1 MRPHRQYGQ
10 AGGPASC
17 VQDLSACLSRRSQ
30 PGDNKTSLTSRP
42 QGCSLTTP
50 VHGCPGN
57 RVFIAPVWAYLSTV
71 PAGQGQFHAWARGV
85 HAAGGWKEGGI
96 AVVGNPAAPLWR
108 WVNSSKIWTVNC
120 RESSA
125 LHWCYLLMLTSWIK
139 GGTSLQHET
148 TVARTQNMCRCIS
161 QKDSDVTEQ
170 AQTNI
175 TDITYSDMIDTQ
187 LDREGVSMQPCV
199 CQLCC
204 NCCNSP

>member
-1 MRPHRQYGQ
+1 MWPHRQFGQ

-85 HAAGGWKEGGI
+85 HAAGGWREGGI
-96 AVVGNPAAPLWR
+96 AAVGNPAVPLWR
-108 WVNSSKIWTVNC
+108 WVNSSKIWTVNWPKPMIHC
-120 RESSA
+120 QDSSA
-125 LHWCYLLMLTSWIK
+125 VHWCYWGSACRSETDPMKCSKLK
-139 GGTSLQHET
+139 GNSNVRQQLQKPKT
-148 TVARTQNMCRCIS
+148 CRCIS
-161 QKDSDVTEQ
+161 QKDKVMSVNKLKRTLQ
-170 AQTNI
+170 I
-175 TDITYSDMIDTQ
+175 
-187 LDREGVSMQPCV
+187 
-199 CQLCC
+199 
-204 NCCNSP
+204 